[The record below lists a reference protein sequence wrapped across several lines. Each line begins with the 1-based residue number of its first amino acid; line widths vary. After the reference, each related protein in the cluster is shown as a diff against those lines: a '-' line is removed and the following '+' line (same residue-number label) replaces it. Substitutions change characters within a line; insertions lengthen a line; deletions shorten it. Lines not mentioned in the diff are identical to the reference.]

1 MIQPSGW
8 NTRSQDH
15 KWRMKMRR
23 INEDGIPEVLVTFGH
38 GTWQPESE
46 PCWVTLEDYENPP
59 ECWTSRAHEVFD
71 EE

>member
-1 MIQPSGW
+1 
-8 NTRSQDH
+8 
-15 KWRMKMRR
+15 MRR
-23 INEDGIPEVLVTFGH
+23 INEYGIEEVLVTFGH

>member
-1 MIQPSGW
+1 
-8 NTRSQDH
+8 
-15 KWRMKMRR
+15 MKIRR

>member
-1 MIQPSGW
+1 MSYTWYIDKALIAQ
-8 NTRSQDH
+8 RRQE
-15 KWRMKMRR
+15 MRR
-23 INEDGIPEVLVTFGH
+23 INEDGMEEVLVTFGH